1 MFGYHDSNRCGFDLW
16 SPVTMSDFGDED
28 YGKCEYADPVQKGY
42 GVWEDTNGVCAIENR
57 AFSPYCKHMQECE
70 DVVAAIRNGQTSFT
84 LDDDF
89 DQSDLDYIN
98 DRLSEYGIYAN
109 LSLE

>member
-1 MFGYHDSNRCGFDLW
+1 MFGYHDKPNCMFDLW
-16 SPVTMSDFGDED
+16 SPNPTRWGD
-28 YGKCEYADPVQKGY
+28 
-42 GVWEDTNGVCAIENR
+42 NAIENR

-70 DVVAAIRNGQTSFT
+70 DVIAAIRRGQTSFT

-98 DRLSEYGIYAN
+98 QRLSEYGIVAN
-109 LSLE
+109 LSLD

>member
-1 MFGYHDSNRCGFDLW
+1 MFGYHDSNRCKFDLW
-16 SPVTMSDFGDED
+16 SPVTTDS
-28 YGKCEYADPVQKGY
+28 YGEYADPIQKGY
-42 GVWEDTNGVCAIENR
+42 GVWEDTPMHTAIENR

-70 DVVAAIRNGQTSFT
+70 DIVSAIRQGQFNFT

-89 DQSDLDYIN
+89 DQSDISYIN
-98 DRLSEYGIYAN
+98 NRLSEYGIYAN

>member
-1 MFGYHDSNRCGFDLW
+1 MFGYHDEPNCMFDLW
-16 SPVTMSDFGDED
+16 SPNPMRWGD
-28 YGKCEYADPVQKGY
+28 
-42 GVWEDTNGVCAIENR
+42 NAIENR

-70 DVVAAIRNGQTSFT
+70 DVVAAIRRGQTSFT

-98 DRLSEYGIYAN
+98 QRLSEYGIVAN
-109 LSLE
+109 LSLD